1 MPDSSFNEQV
11 NNKENEII
19 QENELKNS
27 SSKED
32 YCSAL
37 FDEKIQKEIN
47 NNEKTFTGTIV
58 YDKSNEIDYS
68 GK

>member
-1 MPDSSFNEQV
+1 MSEKSL
-11 NNKENEII
+11 NNISNLGS
-19 QENELKNS
+19 ELFY
-27 SSKED
+27 D
-32 YCSAL
+32 TT
-37 FDEKIQKEIN
+37 QKEIN

>member
-1 MPDSSFNEQV
+1 MSEKSLNNISSYGY
-11 NNKENEII
+11 
-19 QENELKNS
+19 ELFYNTT
-27 SSKED
+27 
-32 YCSAL
+32 
-37 FDEKIQKEIN
+37 QT